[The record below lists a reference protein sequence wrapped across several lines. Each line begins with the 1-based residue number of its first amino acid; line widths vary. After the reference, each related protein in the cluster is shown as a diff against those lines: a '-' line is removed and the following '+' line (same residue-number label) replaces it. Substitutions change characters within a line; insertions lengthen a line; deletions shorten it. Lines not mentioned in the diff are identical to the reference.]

1 MAIVLGFDPGG
12 KGSFGWAVGEIDA
25 KLPVR
30 LRKTGTA
37 DHAEGAVDGVLD
49 ALRNSDT
56 VVAAGLDSPMYWTPS
71 GGRAADTA
79 VRERIASLGAPSPG
93 GTVQHPNSLR
103 GACVVQ
109 GPICGILL
117 RRHFQ
122 GLSLSE
128 CHPKALLWLLRIAT
142 PARLPGKI
150 TLGYLL
156 DTRDVL
162 AGTTSG
168 DPTSE
173 HERDAALGL
182 VSAWAMRVRPP
193 DWRDLTALDRPDLI
207 PCAPHE
213 PPVGYWIPALQ
224 YGTGC
229 RLLARESDSAFA
241 NCRQTSPTLATPIA
255 PR

>member
-25 KLPVR
+25 ELPVR
-30 LRKTGTA
+30 LRETGTA
-37 DHAEGAVDGVLD
+37 DHAKDAVDGVRA
-49 ALRNSDT
+49 ALRDSDT

-71 GGRAADTA
+71 GGRAADKDVRKWIA
-79 VRERIASLGAPSPG
+79 VLGAPSPG

-122 GLSLSE
+122 GLLLNE

-142 PARLPGKI
+142 PGRPPEKI
-150 TLGYLL
+150 TLGDLL

-162 AGTTSG
+162 AGTPNG
-168 DPTSE
+168 GQVSE

-182 VSAWAMRVRPP
+182 VSAWAMHVRPP
-193 DWRDLTALDRPDLI
+193 DWEDLTTREPNLI
-207 PCAPHE
+207 PCAPCE
-213 PPVGYWIPALQ
+213 PPVGYWV
-224 YGTGC
+224 
-229 RLLARESDSAFA
+229 
-241 NCRQTSPTLATPIA
+241 PTP
-255 PR
+255 